1 MRSSAPPGPLAASSW
16 EVVGWL
22 RRQAAW
28 SMVRWWITAGL
39 ALICVAWLLAGSTR
53 WDSPSAAPALLL
65 AVFTLGV
72 GWASFRGFQWT
83 RRYLRLA
90 TVLRS
95 MEDGA
100 GLPRGALQGAL
111 ELESNVPPG
120 VSPALASAAGRRVLP
135 HLHAVPLHRAGILA
149 GEVKRLGPHPAWPM
163 ALLVLTGVLGVLA
176 PARTGLALQ
185 GLMSPWTLLAGSDRP
200 PLTMSPM
207 EARVVRGAGL
217 PVEVTARGR
226 HQVTLFWQRPGELP
240 DSLVLGVEDNGSVQA
255 ALPPVEAVTT
265 FWAHA
270 PDGATTHRGEV
281 RPTDPLL
288 LAGLEV
294 QLFHPSHTGLPSTR
308 MTWPVPPLDVPEGT
322 RLVVGGMASRVL
334 SQASMELPSQA
345 GTLEM
350 EVDGVSFQGEVQVRQ
365 SGSYALRLTDEGGL
379 RMEPSPVLDVEVIPD
394 LPPTLQLLEGPP
406 EGVVP
411 VDLRA
416 RFRVEARDDYGLTEL
431 QVEYL
436 PSLPGQETSVRT
448 FPLAGIDEAL
458 LRPIL
463 DLSGLHGPGTTS
475 PPGSTVRIRMMAVDN
490 APARQR
496 SAPIEVVL
504 RFPQGGEVDRTVQEE
519 LDALAGGIQA
529 LGVEAA
535 ERARE
540 GQELAQ
546 AGEAQ
551 GGTSASGGGSQDPTS
566 SFQDREAL
574 RQASQ
579 AMEGMLDQANQL
591 MQQLEAMQ
599 AALEENPASNRELA
613 RDLADLRALLEEVG
627 GAEARALVQ
636 ELARALDDET
646 STGAMEAMEAMSRQ
660 QEAIRDQLEASLQRA
675 LRAAAEAEWRDAI
688 RDANR
693 AAEAQEELARELS
706 EGDPASEDLTQAGRR
721 QEAEALAAEA
731 MIQRMERLAQRLE
744 RLEEWEAATQARQ
757 VGEQVGEAQKAMEQA
772 GDAARSGDSP
782 EAAAQSR
789 EASQRMEAVA
799 QELTQA
805 RDDALEQWM
814 DDLLSSL
821 DAVAVESLALA
832 REQALIRDDASGA
845 AAPLRAQLR
854 ARQGAVLQGTRNLA
868 TALSAAAR
876 TAPGA
881 VRPVSAAVGRALQ
894 AGVVSL
900 ERLESAGSASGAGA
914 LVAARESQE
923 SLNQVAQLAL
933 EARQR
938 MSEAGAS
945 GASALEQLLQEL
957 EDVAQQQGEL
967 LADAAAL
974 MNQEPGAGEAGD
986 QVHPLAMGQEA
997 VAGELG
1003 GLADHPAASELPLGD
1018 LEALTQEAEA
1028 LARELAQEGSR
1039 ISPQLVQ
1046 RQERLFQ
1053 RLLDAGRSL
1062 RQDDQSDQREAT
1074 AASEW
1079 ELDAVPPLAA
1089 ELLRAFRFAPP
1100 SAAELDG
1107 LPLHQRNWILLYF
1120 QRLNR

>member
-1 MRSSAPPGPLAASSW
+1 MTPSTPPETVAASSR
-16 EVVGWL
+16 EVESWL

-28 SMVRWWITAGL
+28 SMVLWWITAAL
-39 ALICVAWLLAGSTR
+39 ALVCCAWLLVGSSGWSSR
-53 WDSPSAAPALLL
+53 SAAPVLLL
-65 AVFTLGV
+65 AGFSMGV
-72 GWASFRGFQWT
+72 GWASLRGFQWT
-83 RRYLRLA
+83 RRYLQLA

-120 VSPALASAAGRRVLP
+120 VSPALARAASRRVLP
-135 HLHAVPLHRAGILA
+135 HLNTAPLQRAGTLA
-149 GEVKRLGPHPAWPM
+149 REAKRLGPHPAWPL
-163 ALLVLTGVLGVLA
+163 ALLLLTGVLGVLA
-176 PARTGLALQ
+176 PARTALAVQ
-185 GLMSPWTLLAGSDRP
+185 GLMSPLTVLAGSALS
-200 PLTMSPM
+200 PLGISPL
-207 EARVVRGAGL
+207 EAGVARGEGL
-217 PVEVTARGR
+217 PVEVRALGR
-226 HQVTLFWQRPGELP
+226 TQITLFWQRPGELP
-240 DSLVLGVEDNGSVQA
+240 DSLVLGVPDGGSVQT
-255 ALPPVEAVTT
+255 ALPPVFAVTT
-265 FWAHA
+265 FWAEA
-270 PDGATTHRGEV
+270 PDGAVTPRGEV

-294 QLFHPSHTGLPSTR
+294 QLFHPPHTGLPSVR
-308 MTWPVPPLDVPEGT
+308 IAWPVPPLDVPYGT
-322 RLVVGGMASRVL
+322 RLVVGGTASRAL
-334 SQASMELPSQA
+334 SQASMKLPSPDDS
-345 GTLEM
+345 LEVG
-350 EVDGVSFQGEVQVRQ
+350 VDGMSFQGEVEVRR
-365 SGSYALRLTDEGGL
+365 SGNYALHLTDEEGVG
-379 RMEPSPVLDVEVIPD
+379 MDPSPILDVQVVPD
-394 LPPTLQLLEGPP
+394 LPPTLQLLEGPA

-431 QVEYL
+431 EVEYL
-436 PSLPGQETSVRT
+436 SSLPGQGAITRT
-448 FPLAGIDEAL
+448 FPLAGVSEVL

-463 DLSGLHGPGTTS
+463 DLSELRGPGAS
-475 PPGSTVRIRMMAVDN
+475 PPPGSTVRIRMVAVDN
-490 APARQR
+490 APEGQR
-496 SAPIEVVL
+496 SAPAEVVL
-504 RFPQGGEVDRTVQEE
+504 RFPQGGEVDRTIQEE
-519 LDALAGGIQA
+519 LDALAEGLQA
-529 LGVEAA
+529 LGMEAA

-540 GQELAQ
+540 GEELAR

-551 GGTSASGGGSQDPTS
+551 GSSSTAGGESREATS

-579 AMEGMLDQANQL
+579 GMEEVLDQADQL
-591 MQQLEAMQ
+591 LQQLEAMQ
-599 AALEENPASNRELA
+599 AALEENPASSGDLA
-613 RDLADLRALLEEVG
+613 RDLSELRALLEEVG
-627 GAEARALVQ
+627 GPEARAMAQ
-636 ELARALDDET
+636 ELAHALDAGTAE
-646 STGAMEAMEAMSRQ
+646 SALEAMEALSRQ
-660 QEAIRDQLEASLQRA
+660 QEAMRDQLEASLQRA

-688 RDANR
+688 QEAER
-693 AAEAQEELARELS
+693 AAEAQDELAQELS
-706 EGDPASEDLTQAGRR
+706 DDDMAPDELADAGQR
-721 QEAEALAAEA
+721 QDGEALAAEA
-731 MIQRMERLAQRLE
+731 MAQRMEQLAQRLE
-744 RLEEWEAATQARQ
+744 RLEEWEAATQARE
-757 VGEQVGEAQKAMEQA
+757 VGEQVGEAQRAMEQA
-772 GDAARSGDSP
+772 GEAARSGDSP

-789 EASQRMEAVA
+789 EAGQRMEAAA

-805 RDDALEQWM
+805 RDDTLEEWM

-821 DAVAVESLALA
+821 DAVTVESLALA
-832 REQALIRDDASGA
+832 REQAFIREDASGA
-845 AAPLRAQLR
+845 AAPLRTQLR

-868 TALSAAAR
+868 TTLSAAAR

-894 AGVVSL
+894 AGVLSL
-900 ERLESAGSASGAGA
+900 ERLESAGSSSGAGA
-914 LVAARESQE
+914 LMAARESQE
-923 SLNQVAQLAL
+923 ALNQVALLAL

-945 GASALEQLLQEL
+945 GASALEQLLQEM

-974 MNQEPGAGEAGD
+974 LNQEPGAGEAGD
-986 QVHPLAMGQEA
+986 QVHPLAQGQEA

-1018 LEALTQEAEA
+1018 LEALAQEAEA
-1028 LARELAQEGSR
+1028 LAQELAQEGSR

-1079 ELDAVPPLAA
+1079 EVGQVPPLAA

-1100 SAAELDG
+1100 SAEELDA
-1107 LPLHQRNWILLYF
+1107 LPLHQRNQVLLYF